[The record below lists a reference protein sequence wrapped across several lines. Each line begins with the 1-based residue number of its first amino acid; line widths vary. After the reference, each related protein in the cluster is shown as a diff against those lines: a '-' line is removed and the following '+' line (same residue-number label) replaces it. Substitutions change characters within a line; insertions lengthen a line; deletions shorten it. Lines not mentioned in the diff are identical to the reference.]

1 MNKSADVLKSS
12 ARNLSSFLKKE
23 VINPWSVSP
32 DSVQVIKEENVIF
45 EYAGQEK
52 YNSANLL
59 GVLVLSILFGIILSD
74 FGEKGKPIVDWC
86 SCLFN
91 VAMKIVDIVIWYA
104 LSYIY
109 ISEQTLFKYNYLK
122 HIHACS
128 DLQGEIII

>member
-1 MNKSADVLKSS
+1 VNISADVLKSS
-12 ARNLSSFLKKE
+12 AKNLSTFLKKE

-59 GVLVLSILFGIILSD
+59 GVLVLSILFGIILSGL
-74 FGEKGKPIVDWC
+74 GEKGKPIVDWC

-91 VAMKIVDIVIWYA
+91 VVMKTVDILIWYA
-104 LSYIY
+104 CM
-109 ISEQTLFKYNYLK
+109 
-122 HIHACS
+122 H
-128 DLQGEIII
+128 

>member
-12 ARNLSSFLKKE
+12 ARNLSSFLMKE

-32 DSVQVIKEENVIF
+32 DYNSVQVIKEENVIF

-104 LSYIY
+104 LSYLY
-109 ISEQTLFKYNYLK
+109 ISEYLY
-122 HIHACS
+122 
-128 DLQGEIII
+128 LYR